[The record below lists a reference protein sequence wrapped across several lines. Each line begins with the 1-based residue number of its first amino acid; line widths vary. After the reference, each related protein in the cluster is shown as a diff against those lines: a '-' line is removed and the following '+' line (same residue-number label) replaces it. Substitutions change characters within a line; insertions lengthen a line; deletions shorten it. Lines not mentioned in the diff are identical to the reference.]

1 MFCVSLSEYDEYAV
15 NSSGVLV
22 NKMLESKNLFESII
36 TRPIFGETNFLLIL
50 NKFDL
55 LEEKINEVPLTKCKW
70 FQDFNPV
77 ISRHQSRSSGAP
89 LAQSAFHYIAVKFK
103 RLFTSL
109 TGRKLYV
116 CPVTALESD
125 TVDSALT
132 YAREIVRWQEDK
144 PNFSLNEF
152 STESIEQS
160 SCWVIFHGQSYKFAF
175 IVAAFFCLILLYVR
189 ATQVHDL

>member
-1 MFCVSLSEYDEYAV
+1 MFEDASIVMFCVSLSEYDEYAV

-55 LEEKINEVPLTKCKW
+55 LEEKINEVPLTKCQW

-160 SCWVIFHGQSYKFAF
+160 FS
-175 IVAAFFCLILLYVR
+175 
-189 ATQVHDL
+189 